1 MWNLIRFF
9 TKNSPFFTWLFL
21 AIISLILLFQ
31 GNPYH
36 RSVWFGSA
44 NAVTGSLYSTANNV
58 TGYFALQ
65 SINQELLS
73 QIGEVE
79 AENVMLKQQLAEFTD
94 ALSEEKLEEWQKSA
108 GKQFDYMLAHV
119 VANTVN
125 QAQNYLTLDKGEED
139 GVRVGMG
146 VTAHNGVVG
155 IVAKTSGHYSL
166 VISLL
171 NPKLRLSAG
180 LSRNGS
186 FGSLLWDGKNP
197 NIALL
202 EDISRNSTAQPGD
215 SIITTGYAAS
225 FPKGVPIGRIIKV
238 DDKKGNNNFFV
249 CKVELF
255 TDFARLNDVNIIIN
269 HDQDEILGLQ
279 KTDFEKK

>member
-9 TKNSPFFTWLFL
+9 SKNSPFFTWLFL
-21 AIISLILLFQ
+21 AIISLVLLFQ
-31 GNPYH
+31 SNPYH
-36 RSVWFGSA
+36 RSIWFGSA
-44 NAVTGSLYSTANNV
+44 SAVSGGLYSAANNV
-58 TGYFALQ
+58 SGYFALQ
-65 SINQELLS
+65 SINQELMAH
-73 QIGEVE
+73 IGEIE
-79 AENVMLKQQLAEFTD
+79 AENVLLRQKLSEYED
-94 ALSEEKLEEWQKSA
+94 ALHEDNLTDWQKNA
-108 GKQFDYMLAHV
+108 GAQFEFKLAHV
-119 VANTVN
+119 VANSVN

-146 VTAHNGVVG
+146 VAAHNGVVG

-166 VISLL
+166 VISML

-180 LSRNGS
+180 LARNGS
-186 FGSLLWDGKNP
+186 YGSLLWDGKNP

-202 EDISRNSTAQPGD
+202 EDVSRNSTAQPGD
-215 SIITTGYAAS
+215 SIVTTGYAAS

-279 KTDFEKK
+279 TLETDKK

>member
-31 GNPYH
+31 SNPYH
-36 RSVWFGSA
+36 RSIWFGSA
-44 NAVTGSLYSTANNV
+44 NAVTGSLYQTSNNI
-58 TGYFALQ
+58 TGYFSLR
-65 SINQELLS
+65 SINQELLE

-79 AENVMLKQQLAEFTD
+79 AENVRLRQCLAEYSD
-94 ALSEEKLEEWQKSA
+94 QVDEENRPEWQKDA
-108 GKQFDYMLAHV
+108 AEKQFEFMLAHV
-119 VANTVN
+119 VSNSVN
-125 QAQNYLTLDKGEED
+125 QAQNYLTLDKGEAD

-146 VTAHNGVVG
+146 VAAHNGVVG
-155 IVAKTSGHYSL
+155 IVANTSEHYSL
-166 VISLL
+166 VISML

-180 LSRNGS
+180 LSHNGS
-186 FGSLLWDGKNP
+186 FGSLQWDGKSTS
-197 NIALL
+197 ICML
-202 EDISRNSTAQPGD
+202 EDIARNSKAQVGD
-215 SIITTGYAAS
+215 SVVTTGYAAS

-255 TDFARLNDVNIIIN
+255 TDFARLNDVNIIVN
-269 HDQDEILGLQ
+269 KDQDEIEKLQ
-279 KTDFEKK
+279 QTFK